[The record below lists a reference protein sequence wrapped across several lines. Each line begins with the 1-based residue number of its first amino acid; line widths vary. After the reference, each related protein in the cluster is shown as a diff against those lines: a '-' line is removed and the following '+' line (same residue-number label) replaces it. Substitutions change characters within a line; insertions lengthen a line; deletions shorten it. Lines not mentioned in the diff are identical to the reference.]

1 MPRPAALAAALV
13 LLPMLAPALAPA
25 LALAHSDMNGP
36 HGGEVEDANPGPYHF
51 ETAVQGNTLS
61 VFVTD
66 ADEKPVAVAPITGFA
81 VVLANK
87 VKQQVALAPVAA
99 NQLQGSGSF
108 AAGAELRVL
117 VSLVIDGQKQQA
129 LFSPPARP

>member
-13 LLPMLAPALAPA
+13 LLPT

-66 ADEKPVAVAPITGFA
+66 ADEKPVTAAAITGFA
-81 VVLANK
+81 VVLVNK
-87 VKQQVALAPVAA
+87 VKQQVALAPAAA

>member
-13 LLPMLAPALAPA
+13 LLPMLAPAPR
-25 LALAHSDMNGP
+25 ALAHSDMNGP

-51 ETAVQGNTLS
+51 ETAVQGSTLS

-66 ADEKPVAVAPITGFA
+66 ADEKPVPAAPITGFA

>member
-1 MPRPAALAAALV
+1 MPRPAPLAVALV
-13 LLPMLAPALAPA
+13 LLPMLAPV

-66 ADEKPVAVAPITGFA
+66 ADEKPVPVTPITGFA
-81 VVLANK
+81 LVLVNK
-87 VKQQVALAPVAA
+87 VKQQVTLAPVAA

-129 LFSPPARP
+129 LFSPPAKP